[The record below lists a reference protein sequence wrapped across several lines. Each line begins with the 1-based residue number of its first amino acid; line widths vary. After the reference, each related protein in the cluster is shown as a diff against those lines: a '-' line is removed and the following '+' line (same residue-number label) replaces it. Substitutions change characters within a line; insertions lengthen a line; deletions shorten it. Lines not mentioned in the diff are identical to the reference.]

1 VTRVNFSETL
11 TASRVCRY
19 SVNHSNVH
27 LIIALTAQSDQTLRI
42 SQAHSSGEVG
52 TLCSFC

>member
-1 VTRVNFSETL
+1 VTL

-27 LIIALTAQSDQTLRI
+27 LIIALTAQSDTSNFSRYCTVCTHIL
-42 SQAHSSGEVG
+42 QAKWALYIH
-52 TLCSFC
+52 FC